1 MLTSEPTVCAVFAED
16 AVAIGGDLVAS
27 IVIALHHSTGSS
39 TPEGWAATIIG
50 VILVG
55 VSLQLARR
63 HQLLTWVCRRSGLGT
78 AEVVGRLAPLPRTT
92 VARFITHAARGS
104 EMAQS
109 FTLPVSLGDATVSDN
124 DLAVVTHGLTKNYGD
139 VHAVID
145 VDMRIERGAVV
156 GLLGPNGSGKTT
168 LIRMLSTLL
177 RPTSGQ
183 GIVGGFDIRESP
195 ADVRRCIGLTGQF
208 AAVDEFLTGRE
219 NIRMMGRL
227 AGMSAAA
234 ASDRADELLTSFG
247 LLDSADRHLSTYSG
261 GMRRRLDLA
270 LSLTGRP
277 DIVFLD
283 EPTTGLDPR
292 SRFAM
297 WEVIE
302 TLVASGTTVL
312 LCTQYLEEADR
323 LAERVVILDEGRVVA
338 EGPPADLRQQV
349 GGIVVELDLRD
360 AAQRSHATSV
370 LAATTTSAITG
381 RADEAHLRIPV
392 TDAEQLPD
400 VVRLLDGASIEF
412 HGLALREP
420 TLDDVFLALTG
431 HASTRP
437 EEVTR

>member
-1 MLTSEPTVCAVFAED
+1 MTALAAEPI
-16 AVAIGGDLVAS
+16 AI
-27 IVIALHHSTGSS
+27 
-39 TPEGWAATIIG
+39 AAAP
-50 VILVG
+50 VV
-55 VSLQLARR
+55 
-63 HQLLTWVCRRSGLGT
+63 
-78 AEVVGRLAPLPRTT
+78 AEVLEA
-92 VARFITHAARGS
+92 
-104 EMAQS
+104 
-109 FTLPVSLGDATVSDN
+109 
-124 DLAVVTHGLTKNYGD
+124 DLAVVTHGLTKTYGD

-145 VDMRIERGAVV
+145 VDMRIERGAIV

-177 RPTSGQ
+177 RPTSGHAL
-183 GIVGGFDIRESP
+183 VGGFDVHRQP

-227 AGMSAAA
+227 AGMSASQ
-234 ASDRADELLTSFG
+234 ASRRADELLSSFG
-247 LLDSADRHLSTYSG
+247 LQDSADRHLSTYSG

-270 LSLTGRP
+270 LSLTGHP

-302 TLVASGTTVL
+302 SLVAAGTTVL

-323 LAERVVILDEGRVVA
+323 LAQRVVILDEGRVVA
-338 EGPPADLRQQV
+338 EGPPGDLRRQV

-360 AAQRSHATSV
+360 AAQRTHAVDV
-370 LAATTTSAITG
+370 LAPTTTSPITG
-381 RADEAHLRIPV
+381 DPNDPHLRIPV
-392 TDAEQLPD
+392 IDAEQLAA
-400 VVRLLDGASIEF
+400 VVRLLDGASIPF
-412 HGLALREP
+412 HALALHEP

-431 HASTRP
+431 HAIKHKEDTK
-437 EEVTR
+437 

>member
-1 MLTSEPTVCAVFAED
+1 VTALAAEPTTITALPED
-16 AVAIGGDLVAS
+16 
-27 IVIALHHSTGSS
+27 
-39 TPEGWAATIIG
+39 
-50 VILVG
+50 
-55 VSLQLARR
+55 
-63 HQLLTWVCRRSGLGT
+63 T
-78 AEVVGRLAPLPRTT
+78 A
-92 VARFITHAARGS
+92 
-104 EMAQS
+104 
-109 FTLPVSLGDATVSDN
+109 DA
-124 DLAVVTHGLTKNYGD
+124 DLAVVTHGLTKTYGD
-139 VHAVID
+139 VHAVIN
-145 VDMRIERGAVV
+145 VDMRIERGAIV

-177 RPTSGQ
+177 RPTSGTAL
-183 GIVGGFDIRESP
+183 VGGFDIHEQA

-227 AGMSAAA
+227 AGMSARQ
-234 ASDRADELLTSFG
+234 ASARADELLSSFG

-270 LSLTGRP
+270 LSLTGHP

-302 TLVASGTTVL
+302 ALLADGTTVL

-338 EGPPADLRQQV
+338 EGPPGDLRRQV
-349 GGIVVELDLRD
+349 GGIVVELDLHD
-360 AAQRSHATSV
+360 AAQRTHAIDV
-370 LAATTTSAITG
+370 LAPTTTSPVLGA
-381 RADEAHLRIPV
+381 ADDVHLRIPV
-392 TDAEQLPD
+392 RDAEQLPA
-400 VVRLLDGASIEF
+400 VVRLLDGASIRF
-412 HGLALREP
+412 HALALHEP

-431 HASTRP
+431 HATKHS
-437 EEVTR
+437 EEDTK